1 MGARAISSATISFGL
16 VSIPIKVYSSS
27 ETANQVR
34 FNMLEAKTGARVK
47 QQYVSA
53 ESGEVVPRSEMARGY
68 EFAKN
73 QYVVLSEDEYKAL
86 QEVGT
91 GGIELTEFVPA
102 DAVDAVF
109 FDKVYYLGT
118 DKGGERAYGLL
129 EDAMRETGLI
139 GIAKY
144 SARGKQYVVALR
156 PRPLGANG
164 DRGLIMQQLRYADE
178 VKSFSEVPLGDIPA
192 SSEAELK
199 LAKQIIGQIAKET
212 FDPSRY
218 HDEVKDRMLEL
229 IQQKIDGGQEIASA
243 PEAPRGQV
251 IDLMAA
257 LKASLEGGETPKKAK
272 AAKNAKTTKTA
283 KAGKSKAAGTRKKA

>member
-27 ETANQVR
+27 ETASQVR
-34 FNMLEAKTGARVK
+34 FNMLEAKTGSRVK
-47 QQYVSA
+47 QQYVSS
-53 ESGEVVPRSEMARGY
+53 ETGEVVPRSEMARGY
-68 EFAKN
+68 EFAKG
-73 QYVVLSEDEYKAL
+73 QFVVLSEDEYKAL

-102 DAVDAVF
+102 EAVDPVYY
-109 FDKVYYLGT
+109 DKAYYLGT

-129 EDAMRETGLI
+129 EDAMRDTGLV

-144 SARGKQYVVALR
+144 SARGKQYIVALR

-164 DRGLIMQQLRYADE
+164 ERGLIMQQLRYADE
-178 VKSFSEVPLGDIPA
+178 VKSFAEVPLGDIPE
-192 SSEAELK
+192 SSAAELK
-199 LAKQIIGQIAKET
+199 LAKQIIEQIAKET
-212 FDPSRY
+212 FDPGRY

-229 IQQKIDGGQEIASA
+229 IQQKIDGGQEIAAAS
-243 PEAPRGQV
+243 EAPRGQV

-257 LKASLEGGETPKKAK
+257 LKASLAGGDAPKTKGAKASKAK
-272 AAKNAKTTKTA
+272 AAK
-283 KAGKSKAAGTRKKA
+283 TRKKA